1 MDKAYIAIAKAKRIA
16 PKIQFFFFINLLRW
30 RRRIIAGMRLKC
42 KGGRYGTVLRG
53 AAPASNC
60 RKSCELE
67 RLAGSFGVKEGLATR
82 ARSW

>member
-1 MDKAYIAIAKAKRIA
+1 
-16 PKIQFFFFINLLRW
+16 
-30 RRRIIAGMRLKC
+30 MRLKC